1 MSDQSTT
8 STPPASTKP
17 ASPHDPTLERWRL
30 VRGAVV
36 DVTVLLVVAGLAY
49 TKTVSGD
56 AAVALLAAIA
66 GAGAV
71 HKSAGALS
79 GKGPVVGGTVALL
92 GASLL
97 GRGGDS

>member
-1 MSDQSTT
+1 MSDPAT
-8 STPPASTKP
+8 SPPASVKP
-17 ASPHDPTLERWRL
+17 PPPPHDHQLERLRL
-30 VRGAVV
+30 IRGAVV
-36 DVTVLLVVAGLAY
+36 DVVVLLVVAGLAY
-49 TKTVSGD
+49 SKTVSGD

-71 HKSAGALS
+71 HKSAGVIS
-79 GKGPVVGGTVALL
+79 SKGAVLGGTVALL

>member
-1 MSDQSTT
+1 MSDPAT
-8 STPPASTKP
+8 SPPASVKP
-17 ASPHDPTLERWRL
+17 PPPPHDPQLERLRL
-30 VRGAVV
+30 IRGAVV
-36 DVTVLLVVAGLAY
+36 DVVVLLVVAGLAY
-49 TKTVSGD
+49 SKTVSGD

-79 GKGPVVGGTVALL
+79 SRGAVLGGTVALL